1 MASLRS
7 RLAHSWDAFKHPE
20 SIYERNNGPG
30 SYITEY
36 GSSSN
41 PMHVALFRT
50 SKDSIVAPIYNQIA
64 IDAAA
69 ITINHAR
76 VDENGKLLDVIH
88 SGLNECLTVDAN
100 LDQTGRTFIQD
111 AVMSMLDEG
120 CIAIVPTETSVSPMK
135 AGGFDI
141 KSLRVGKITSWYP
154 DRVKVNVYNEKVG
167 RHQEIM
173 LPKKVIAIVE
183 NPLYAVMNEPN
194 SALQRLIR
202 KLNLLDS
209 LDERANSSKLDLLIS
224 LPYVVRGETKT
235 NQAKKR
241 KEEIEDQLVNSK
253 YGIAYIDATEKV
265 TQLNRPIENNLL
277 EQIKYLYEMVFNQLG
292 LTEDVFKGS
301 ADEATMINYY
311 NKTIEP
317 ILSAICGEMK
327 RKFLTKTARTRG
339 QSIVFFRDPFRLV
352 PVTELAKIADT
363 LSRNAILSS
372 NEFRGIIGYKP
383 VDDERADELTN
394 KNMPQEEPAPED
406 TDNYYNGYEFEQ

>member
-1 MASLRS
+1 
-7 RLAHSWDAFKHPE
+7 
-20 SIYERNNGPG
+20 
-30 SYITEY
+30 
-36 GSSSN
+36 
-41 PMHVALFRT
+41 
-50 SKDSIVAPIYNQIA
+50 VAPIYNQIA

-76 VDENGKLLDVIH
+76 VDENGKFLDVIH

-135 AGGFDI
+135 EGGFDI

-265 TQLNRPIENNLL
+265 TQLNRPIENHLL

-394 KNMPQEEPAPED
+394 KNMPQEEGVPPMSTEEGLGLQEPAPED